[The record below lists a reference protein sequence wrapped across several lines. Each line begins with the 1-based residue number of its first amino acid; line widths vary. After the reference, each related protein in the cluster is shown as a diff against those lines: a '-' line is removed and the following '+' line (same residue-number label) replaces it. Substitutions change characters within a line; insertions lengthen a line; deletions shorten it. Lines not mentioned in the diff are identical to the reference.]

1 VTRASTT
8 DPARD
13 LDAERV
19 GRLLSV
25 ARPGVAVTAVTP
37 ADETQ
42 GSASRLRLDVEY
54 APGRDAGLPR
64 RMFLKRNLETFA
76 FPAEMYSTEV
86 RFYRDLLPELA
97 IEHPDVY
104 AIDHAEGTTEFS
116 ILMEDL
122 AQRPGARLGIATL
135 AVDVADVAGLLTTL
149 ARLHAAYW
157 DSPRLDHELAW
168 LDRPDDSV
176 TVRFWQEIGPRLVRR
191 HLESGH
197 RAEIVDPTAWPQDRM
212 WAAFARLQ
220 EVNASGPRTALHG
233 DVHAGNVYYLDG
245 APGGLLDWQLML
257 QGSWALDV
265 GYLLQTALDPDVRA
279 AHERDLLA
287 GYLDDLGRLG
297 VTPPTFDD
305 AWTRYRQQPIWGVI
319 MWLIT
324 PNGVHTD
331 EVQELSL
338 ARSLRAGDH
347 LDTLA
352 ALGV

>member
-1 VTRASTT
+1 MTAASTT

-13 LDAERV
+13 LDAARV
-19 GRLLSV
+19 GRLLAV
-25 ARPGVAVTAVTP
+25 DRPGVVVTEVVP

-54 APGRDAGLPR
+54 APGHDGGLPR
-64 RMFLKRNLETFA
+64 RLFLKRNLATFA
-76 FPAEMYSTEV
+76 FPVEMYSTEV

-97 IEHPDVY
+97 IEHPAVY
-104 AIDHAEGTTEFS
+104 AIDHEDGAVEFS

-122 AQRPGARLGIATL
+122 ALRPSARLGIATEP
-135 AVDVADVAGLLTTL
+135 ATVADVRGLLTTL
-149 ARLHAAYW
+149 ARLHAPFW
-157 DSPRLDHELAW
+157 DSPRLDRDLRW

-176 TVRFWQEIGPRLVRR
+176 TVRFWQQIGPRLVRR
-191 HLESGH
+191 HLETGH
-197 RAEIVDPTAWPQDRM
+197 RAELVDPARWPQDRM

-220 EVNASGPRTALHG
+220 SANATGPRTVLHG

-245 APGGLLDWQLML
+245 APGGLVDWQLML

-265 GYLLQTALDPDVRA
+265 GYLLQTALEPDARA

-297 VTPPTFDD
+297 VAPPSFAD
-305 AWTRYRQQPIWGVI
+305 AWARYRQQPIWGVL

-324 PNGVHTD
+324 PNGVHAD
-331 EVQELSL
+331 EVQDLSL
-338 ARSLRAGDH
+338 ARCLAAGEH